1 MTTNDIQFDDF
12 LQSTIE
18 RDCSAMGGTAHSF
31 AGTMHK
37 IEQRRAASSQ
47 RQKIA
52 IRVVSTM
59 ILALI
64 VTNILLLTTGNSD
77 SMTDD
82 GFISESTSYFTE
94 ILQ

>member
-1 MTTNDIQFDDF
+1 MTTNDTQFDDF
-12 LQSTIE
+12 LQATIE
-18 RDCSAMGGTAHSF
+18 RDCTAMGGTAHSF
-31 AGTMHK
+31 AGTMQK

-64 VTNILLLTTGNSD
+64 VTNILLLTTSNSD
-77 SMTDD
+77 SITDE
-82 GFISESTSYFTE
+82 GYISESTSYFTD

>member
-12 LQSTIE
+12 LQATVE
-18 RDCSAMGGTAHSF
+18 RDCSAMRSTALSF
-31 AGTMHK
+31 AGTMQK
-37 IEQRRAASSQ
+37 IEQRHAASSQ

>member
-1 MTTNDIQFDDF
+1 MTTNDIQFEDF
-12 LQSTIE
+12 LQATVE
-18 RDCSAMGGTAHSF
+18 RDCSAMRSTALSF
-31 AGTMHK
+31 AGTMQK

-59 ILALI
+59 ILALV

-82 GFISESTSYFTE
+82 GFITESTSYFTD

>member
-12 LQSTIE
+12 LQATIE
-18 RDCSAMGGTAHSF
+18 RDCSAMGSPSRSF
-31 AGTMHK
+31 AGTMQK